1 MLAIPLHYGV
11 SRLVN
16 REQGDISMTNDR
28 ERAAGFARE
37 ALAWMSERGIPPT
50 PDNYKL
56 AYAYVEGQNI
66 ELKRGFDALM
76 AVGSKFD
83 PDTMVAQHQR
93 YFPTPGDNGAAAEFS
108 AKISSEV
115 DSVLQL
121 LAKASQDHSDYK
133 QTLSS
138 ASGELESSRLA
149 QDGFKTLVNKM
160 IGATRAMETRT
171 QDLENKLQTSSQE
184 IAELRDRLEAT
195 HQDTIRD
202 HLTGIPNRRAFD
214 IELKSAIDA
223 TRDSAE
229 PLSIV
234 MFDVD
239 HFKQFNDTWGHQ
251 TGDQVLRLVAN
262 CIADNARHSDT
273 TTRFGGEEFAV
284 ILPST
289 ALADAVHWANQ
300 ICGIVRS
307 KRLIKKSTGGKLGV
321 VTISAGVVKHRPG
334 ETDVQVV
341 RRADICLYAAK
352 HAGRDRV
359 VSEIDAGILSK
370 AETEAA

>member
-1 MLAIPLHYGV
+1 M
-11 SRLVN
+11 
-16 REQGDISMTNDR
+16 ISDK
-28 ERAAGFARE
+28 ERAAGFARD
-37 ALAWMSERGIPPT
+37 ALAWLNERNVPPT
-50 PDNYKL
+50 PDNFKL
-56 AYAYVEGQNI
+56 AYTYVEGQNV
-66 ELKRGFDALM
+66 ELRRGFDALM

-83 PDTMVAQHQR
+83 ADTMSAQHQR
-93 YFPTPGDNGAAAEFS
+93 YFPTGSDNETMAEFS
-108 AKISSEV
+108 AKISTEV
-115 DSVLQL
+115 GSVLQL

-138 ASGELESSRLA
+138 ASGELESTRLA
-149 QDGFKTLVNKM
+149 EDGIKALVNKM

-171 QDLENKLQTSSQE
+171 QELEGKLQTSSQE

-195 HQDTIRD
+195 QQDTIRD

-214 IELKSAIDA
+214 TELRTSIEA
-223 TRDSAE
+223 TRESAE
-229 PLSIV
+229 PLSLV

-284 ILPST
+284 IMPAT

-300 ICGIVRS
+300 ICSIVRS

-321 VTISAGVVKHRPG
+321 VTISAGVVKHKPG
-334 ETDVQVV
+334 ETDVQFV
-341 RRADICLYAAK
+341 RRADLCLYGAK

-359 VSEIDAGILSK
+359 VSETDTAILAK
-370 AETEAA
+370 AEIEAA

>member
-1 MLAIPLHYGV
+1 
-11 SRLVN
+11 
-16 REQGDISMTNDR
+16 MTNDR

-37 ALAWMSERGIPPT
+37 ALAWMSERGVPPT

-56 AYAYVEGQNI
+56 AYAYVEGQNV

-83 PDTMVAQHQR
+83 ADTMSAQHQR
-93 YFPTPGDNGAAAEFS
+93 YFPTPGETEAAAEFS
-108 AKISSEV
+108 AKISNEV
-115 DSVLQL
+115 NSVLQL

-138 ASGELESSRLA
+138 ASGELEDSRLA
-149 QDGFKTLVNKM
+149 QDGVKALVNKM
-160 IGATRAMETRT
+160 IGATRAMEART
-171 QDLENKLQTSSQE
+171 HELENKLQTSSQE

-195 HQDTIRD
+195 QQDTIRD

-223 TRDSAE
+223 TRESAE

-307 KRLIKKSTGGKLGV
+307 KRLVKKSTGGKLGV

-341 RRADICLYAAK
+341 RRADTCLYAAK

-359 VSEIDAGILSK
+359 VSETDSAILSK

>member
-1 MLAIPLHYGV
+1 
-11 SRLVN
+11 
-16 REQGDISMTNDR
+16 MTNEK
-28 ERAAGFARE
+28 ERAVRFAHE
-37 ALAWMSERGIPPT
+37 ALAWLDERNVPAT
-50 PDNYKL
+50 PDNFTL
-56 AYAYVEGQNI
+56 AYTYVEGQNV

-83 PDTMVAQHQR
+83 ADTMSAQLER
-93 YFPTPGDNGAAAEFS
+93 YFPTTTDNEAAAEFS
-108 AKISSEV
+108 AKISTEV
-115 DSVLQL
+115 NSVLQL
-121 LAKASQDHSDYK
+121 LARASQDHSHYK

-138 ASGELESSRLA
+138 ASGELEGSRLA
-149 QDGFKTLVNKM
+149 QDGIKSLVNKM
-160 IGATRAMETRT
+160 IGATRAMEART
-171 QDLENKLQTSSQE
+171 QELEAKLQSSSQE
-184 IAELRDRLEAT
+184 ITELRDRLEAT
-195 HQDTIRD
+195 QRDTLRD

-214 IELKSAIDA
+214 IELSSSIE
-223 TRDSAE
+223 TMRESAE
-229 PLSIV
+229 PLSLV

-273 TTRFGGEEFAV
+273 TSRFGGEEFAV

-300 ICGIVRS
+300 VCGIVRS
-307 KRLIKKSTGGKLGV
+307 KRLVKKSTGGKLGV

-334 ETDVQVV
+334 ETDIQFV
-341 RRADICLYAAK
+341 RRADTCLYAAK

-359 VSEIDAGILSK
+359 VSETDTAILSK
-370 AETEAA
+370 AEIEAA

>member
-1 MLAIPLHYGV
+1 M
-11 SRLVN
+11 
-16 REQGDISMTNDR
+16 ISDK
-28 ERAAGFARE
+28 ERAAGFARD
-37 ALAWMSERGIPPT
+37 ALAWLNERNVPPT
-50 PDNYKL
+50 PDNFKL
-56 AYAYVEGQNI
+56 AYTYVEGQNV
-66 ELKRGFDALM
+66 ELRRGFDALM

-83 PDTMVAQHQR
+83 ADTMSAQHQR
-93 YFPTPGDNGAAAEFS
+93 YFPTGSDNETMAEFS
-108 AKISSEV
+108 AKISTEV
-115 DSVLQL
+115 GSVLQL

-138 ASGELESSRLA
+138 ASGELESTRLA
-149 QDGFKTLVNKM
+149 EDGIKALVNKM

-171 QDLENKLQTSSQE
+171 QELEGKLQTSSQE

-195 HQDTIRD
+195 QQDTIRD

-214 IELKSAIDA
+214 TELRSSIEA
-223 TRDSAE
+223 TRESAE
-229 PLSIV
+229 PLSLV
-234 MFDVD
+234 MFDID

-284 ILPST
+284 IMPAT

-300 ICGIVRS
+300 ICSIVRS

-321 VTISAGVVKHRPG
+321 VTISAGVVKHKPG
-334 ETDVQVV
+334 ETDVQFV
-341 RRADICLYAAK
+341 RRADLCLYGAK

-359 VSEIDAGILSK
+359 VSETDTAILAK
-370 AETEAA
+370 AEIEAA

>member
-1 MLAIPLHYGV
+1 
-11 SRLVN
+11 
-16 REQGDISMTNDR
+16 MTNERDR
-28 ERAAGFARE
+28 AVSFARE
-37 ALAWMSERGIPPT
+37 ALAWLNERNVPPT

-56 AYAYVEGQNI
+56 AYAYVEGQNT

-83 PDTMVAQHQR
+83 ADTMSAQHQR
-93 YFPTPGDNGAAAEFS
+93 YFPTGADNEAMAEFS
-108 AKISSEV
+108 EKISTEV
-115 DSVLQL
+115 NSVLQL
-121 LAKASQDHSDYK
+121 LAKASQDHSAYK
-133 QTLSS
+133 ETLSS
-138 ASGELESSRLA
+138 ASGELEGSRLA
-149 QDGFKTLVNKM
+149 EDGIKALVNKM
-160 IGATRAMETRT
+160 IGATRAMEART
-171 QDLENKLQTSSQE
+171 HELEGKLQTSSQE

-195 HQDTIRD
+195 QQDTIRD

-214 IELKSAIDA
+214 IELKSCIEA
-223 TRDSAE
+223 TRESAE
-229 PLSIV
+229 PLSLV

-289 ALADAVHWANQ
+289 AIADAIHWANQ
-300 ICGIVRS
+300 ICNIVRS
-307 KRLIKKSTGGKLGV
+307 KRLVKKSTGGKLGV

-334 ETDVQVV
+334 ETDVQFV
-341 RRADICLYAAK
+341 RRADMCLYAAK
-352 HAGRDRV
+352 HSGRDRV
-359 VSEIDAGILSK
+359 VGETDSAILSK
-370 AETEAA
+370 AEIEAA

>member
-1 MLAIPLHYGV
+1 MI
-11 SRLVN
+11 
-16 REQGDISMTNDR
+16 NDK
-28 ERAAGFARE
+28 ERATGFARE
-37 ALAWMSERGIPPT
+37 ALAWLGERNVPPT
-50 PDNYKL
+50 PDNFKL
-56 AYAYVEGQNI
+56 AYTYVEGQNV
-66 ELKRGFDALM
+66 ELRRGFDALM

-83 PDTMVAQHQR
+83 ADTMSAQHQR
-93 YFPTPGDNGAAAEFS
+93 YFPTGSDNETMAEFS
-108 AKISSEV
+108 AKISTEV
-115 DSVLQL
+115 SSVLQL

-138 ASGELESSRLA
+138 ASGELEDSRLA
-149 QDGFKTLVNKM
+149 EDGIKALVDKM

-171 QDLENKLQTSSQE
+171 HELEGKLHTSSQE

-214 IELKSAIDA
+214 TELKSSIEA
-223 TRDSAE
+223 TRESAE
-229 PLSIV
+229 PLSLV

-284 ILPST
+284 IMPAT
-289 ALADAVHWANQ
+289 ALADAIHWANQ

-334 ETDVQVV
+334 ETDIQFV
-341 RRADICLYAAK
+341 RRADLCLYAAK

-359 VSEIDAGILSK
+359 VSETDTTTLTK
-370 AETEAA
+370 AEIEAA

>member
-1 MLAIPLHYGV
+1 MI
-11 SRLVN
+11 
-16 REQGDISMTNDR
+16 NDR
-28 ERAAGFARE
+28 ERAVGFARE
-37 ALAWMSERGIPPT
+37 ALAWMSERGIPPI

-56 AYAYVEGQNI
+56 AYTYVEGQNI

-83 PDTMVAQHQR
+83 PDTMSAQHQR
-93 YFPTPGDNGAAAEFS
+93 YFPTTGDNGTAAEFS

-138 ASGELESSRLA
+138 ASGELEGTRLA
-149 QDGFKTLVNKM
+149 QDSFKALVNKM
-160 IGATRAMETRT
+160 IGATRAMETRS
-171 QDLENKLQTSSQE
+171 QELENKLQTSSQE

-195 HQDTIRD
+195 QQDTIRD

-223 TRDSAE
+223 TRESAE

-321 VTISAGVVKHRPG
+321 VTVSAGVVKHRPG

-341 RRADICLYAAK
+341 RRADTCLYAAK

-359 VSEIDAGILSK
+359 VSEIDAAILSK

>member
-1 MLAIPLHYGV
+1 
-11 SRLVN
+11 
-16 REQGDISMTNDR
+16 MTNDSG
-28 ERAAGFARE
+28 RATGFARE
-37 ALAWMSERGIPPT
+37 ALAWLSERNVPPT
-50 PDNYKL
+50 PENFKL
-56 AYAYVEGQNI
+56 AYTYVEGQNV

-83 PDTMVAQHQR
+83 PDTMSAQHQR
-93 YFPTPGDNGAAAEFS
+93 YFPTGADDETVAEFS
-108 AKISSEV
+108 AKISTEV
-115 DSVLQL
+115 NSVLQL

-133 QTLSS
+133 ETLSS
-138 ASGELESSRLA
+138 ASGQLEDSRLA
-149 QDGFKTLVNKM
+149 QDGIKSLVNKM
-160 IGATRAMETRT
+160 IGATRAMEMRT
-171 QDLENKLQTSSQE
+171 QELEGKLQTSSQE

-195 HQDTIRD
+195 QQDTIRD

-214 IELKSAIDA
+214 IELTSSIEA

-229 PLSIV
+229 PLSLV

-262 CIADNARHSDT
+262 CIADTARHSDT

-284 ILPST
+284 IMPST
-289 ALADAVHWANQ
+289 TLADAIQWANQ
-300 ICGIVRS
+300 VCNIVRS
-307 KRLIKKSTGGKLGV
+307 KRLVKRSTGGKLGV
-321 VTISAGVVKHRPG
+321 VTISAGVVKHKPG
-334 ETDVQVV
+334 ETEAQFI
-341 RRADICLYAAK
+341 RRADTCLYAAK

-359 VSEIDAGILSK
+359 VSESDTAILAK

>member
-1 MLAIPLHYGV
+1 
-11 SRLVN
+11 
-16 REQGDISMTNDR
+16 MTNDKQ
-28 ERAAGFARE
+28 RAASLARE
-37 ALAWMSERGIPPT
+37 ALVWLDERNVPPT
-50 PDNYKL
+50 PDNFKL
-56 AYAYVEGQNI
+56 AYAYVEGANA

-83 PDTMVAQHQR
+83 ESTMSAQHER
-93 YFPTPGDNGAAAEFS
+93 YFPTAAENDAMAEFS
-108 AKISSEV
+108 EKISTEV
-115 DSVLQL
+115 NSVLQL
-121 LAKASQDHSDYK
+121 LAKASEHHSEYK

-149 QDGFKTLVNKM
+149 QDGVKALVNKM
-160 IGATRAMETRT
+160 IHATRAMEVRT
-171 QDLENKLQTSSQE
+171 HELEGKLQTSSQE

-195 HQDTIRD
+195 QRDTLRD

-214 IELKSAIDA
+214 IELHSSIEA
-223 TRDSAE
+223 TRETAE
-229 PLSIV
+229 PLSLV

-262 CIADNARHSDT
+262 CISDNARHSDT

-289 ALADAVHWANQ
+289 ALSDAVHWANQ
-300 ICGIVRS
+300 ICGIIRS
-307 KRLIKKSTGGKLGV
+307 KRLVKKSTGGKLGV

-334 ETDVQVV
+334 ETDIQFV
-341 RRADICLYAAK
+341 RRADTCLYAAK

-359 VSEIDAGILSK
+359 VSETDSAILAK
-370 AETEAA
+370 AEIEAA